1 MNRRKIY
8 GWTAMT
14 ALGLLAG
21 VARADDS
28 VVRVSDSPPAGT
40 SAPSAMAPSA
50 MAPSAV
56 PAASVN
62 GTVTGQCDGGAVEGG
77 VVDGGV
83 SAGGDVGIY
92 RIGAGLQSLML
103 YNPARGFRPPTT
115 VHVEREAI
123 MYYNY
128 WPAKWYGQ
136 PGWNLAPS
144 YPMVYM
150 PTDTTQLGVYYARV
164 PQWQPN
170 PRMYPRP
177 PRPDEWNRRVSYAD
191 GYGGGAC
198 AGSATPVAYGA
209 TSPTP
214 DSMGTPV
221 VSPTPAGQPAPL
233 QTIQPAPQ
241 MAPPPAPQGN

>member
-1 MNRRKIY
+1 MNRRTIY
-8 GWTAMT
+8 GWTALT

-21 VARADDS
+21 VARADEE
-28 VVRVSDSPPAGT
+28 VVRVSDSPPTAT
-40 SAPSAMAPSA
+40 SAPSALP
-50 MAPSAV
+50 PSAV
-56 PAASVN
+56 PAPSVN
-62 GTVTGQCDGGAVEGG
+62 GTVSTPCENGTASAPCENGAVGGGAAVGG
-77 VVDGGV
+77 
-83 SAGGDVGIY
+83 VGIY
-92 RIGAGLQSLML
+92 RIGAGIRNALL

-136 PGWNLAPS
+136 PGWHLTPS

-177 PRPDEWNRRVSYAD
+177 PRPEEWNRRVGLAD
-191 GYGGGAC
+191 GGCYSGV
-198 AGSATPVAYGA
+198 TPVAYGA

-214 DSMGTPV
+214 DTIGAPV
-221 VSPTPAGQPAPL
+221 TQPTPAGSPATL
-233 QTIQPAPQ
+233 QTIPSAPK

>member
-1 MNRRKIY
+1 MNRRTIY

-21 VARADDS
+21 VARADET

-50 MAPSAV
+50 SAPSAT
-56 PAASVN
+56 PRPQSAARSPVNAMAAPSKAAWLSV
-62 GTVTGQCDGGAVEGG
+62 AM
-77 VVDGGV
+77 
-83 SAGGDVGIY
+83 SASTASAAGI
-92 RIGAGLQSLML
+92 QNLMT

-115 VHVEREAI
+115 VHVEREAV

-136 PGWNLAPS
+136 PGWHLAPS

-177 PRPDEWNRRVSYAD
+177 PRPDEWNRRVSFAD
-191 GYGGGAC
+191 GMGGGAC
-198 AGSATPVAYGA
+198 YGGATPASYGPA
-209 TSPTP
+209 SPTP
-214 DSMGTPV
+214 DTMGAPVTP
-221 VSPTPAGQPAPL
+221 PTAAGSPAPL
-233 QTIQPAPQ
+233 QTIQPAPK

>member
-1 MNRRKIY
+1 MNRRTIY

-21 VARADDS
+21 VARADET

-50 MAPSAV
+50 TAPSAV
-56 PAASVN
+56 ASPSGAPSVD
-62 GTVTGQCDGGAVEGG
+62 GTVTGQCDNGAVAGG
-77 VVDGGV
+77 VAV
-83 SAGGDVGIY
+83 GGDVGIY
-92 RIGAGLQSLML
+92 RIGAGIQNLML

-136 PGWNLAPS
+136 PGWHLAPS

-177 PRPDEWNRRVSYAD
+177 PRPDEWNRRVSFAD
-191 GYGGGAC
+191 GGCGGAC
-198 AGSATPVAYGA
+198 YGAATPASYGPA
-209 TSPTP
+209 SPTP
-214 DSMGTPV
+214 DTMGAPV
-221 VSPTPAGQPAPL
+221 APPTAAGSPAPL
-233 QTIQPAPQ
+233 QTIQPAPK